1 MKKIEETSKTVKK
14 TGRHFKDHKKT
25 GRDFKDYEKRQAET
39 SKTMKK
45 DRKRLQAPNFP
56 IFQAEICLCDSDRC
70 NNADPIPEVRC
81 SKIVDTSR
89 A

>member
-25 GRDFKDYEKRQAET
+25 GRDFKDYEKRQGET

-45 DRKRLQAPNFP
+45 DRQRLQRP
-56 IFQAEICLCDSDRC
+56 
-70 NNADPIPEVRC
+70 
-81 SKIVDTSR
+81 
-89 A
+89 